1 MWFKNV
7 SKLSIDL
14 VQNLSKRRDQDVTP
28 TNNLTEL
35 RTEVETLEAKKHGLV
50 EQMEQDKA
58 DMTAEL
64 ESISEKIDHLKEN
77 QGPTVGE
84 LNDLRQKVV
93 RLHDKARV
101 FMLRISITLQT
112 AKN

>member
-1 MWFKNV
+1 M
-7 SKLSIDL
+7 L
-14 VQNLSKRRDQDVTP
+14 NLSQRRDQDVTP

-35 RTEVETLEAKKHGLV
+35 RSEVDTLEAKKLGLV

-64 ESISEKIDHLKEN
+64 ESMSEQIDHLKEN
-77 QGPTVGE
+77 QGPTIEE
-84 LNDLRQKVV
+84 LDDLRQKVV

-101 FMLRISITLQT
+101 FKFLFHWHLKISS
-112 AKN
+112 